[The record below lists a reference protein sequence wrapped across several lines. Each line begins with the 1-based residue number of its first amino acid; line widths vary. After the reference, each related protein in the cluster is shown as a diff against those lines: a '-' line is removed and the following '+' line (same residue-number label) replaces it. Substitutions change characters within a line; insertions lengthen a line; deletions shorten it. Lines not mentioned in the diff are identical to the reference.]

1 MKPERWRRIEQLF
14 HSALA
19 LEESQRS
26 AYLKDACAGDE
37 ELLREVESL
46 LGRHE
51 QAGDLLELP
60 ALEMMGKE
68 LAEEQAAT
76 RQQIEGESP
85 LIGQVISHY
94 RVLTRLGG
102 GGMGVVYKA
111 EDTRLHRFVAL
122 KFLPDEV
129 ARDPQALSRFQREAQ
144 AASALNHPNICTI
157 YDIGERDGQAFIV
170 MEYLEGTTLKH
181 LMRGRPLQTQ
191 LLLTLAIEISDALD
205 AAHAEGIVHRDIKP
219 ANVFVTKRGRPKILD
234 FGLAK
239 LSSKRV
245 MQKQAATSL
254 ATVDISEEHLTS
266 PGTALGTIAYMSPEQ
281 ALGRELDARTDIFSF
296 GVMLYEMSTGGLPF
310 RGETSAAIFNS
321 ILHNT
326 PVAPVLLSPGLP
338 AEFDRIIRKAL
349 EKDPD
354 FRFQTISDLRAD
366 LQRLKRD
373 SPRHALDATDAP
385 VTPRANR
392 AQVARRWLLGLAA
405 LVFAI
410 TLGFLLVPRKQKPKP
425 VEQTPIDSVAVLPF
439 PTAAELGGDA
449 AIGQAADFV
458 GVAITEGVINRL
470 STLPGLRTTA
480 RSLTA
485 GFKGR
490 DQDLRKI
497 GQELGVQGVITGRV
511 IVRGSAFNIQVEL
524 VDVLTGAQIFGKPYD
539 GKLPDDLLTVDQQ
552 ITKDIAER
560 LHISVPGE
568 ASQQIPNGSS
578 SILFTAV
585 IYGSV
590 YDSKQRPMP
599 GVEVKLQNASKG
611 FTRTTVTDGE
621 GSYRFAQVPP
631 GDGYQVVASNGGRL
645 DIREGISV
653 VGGEE
658 RPVWPPLQPRTR

>member
-1 MKPERWRRIEQLF
+1 MKPERWRRIEELF

-46 LGRHE
+46 LARHG
-51 QAGDLLELP
+51 QAGNLLELP
-60 ALEMMGKE
+60 ALEMMAKE

-76 RQQIEGESP
+76 RQQIEDESP

-239 LSSKRV
+239 LSSKRA

-281 ALGRELDARTDIFSF
+281 ALGKELDARTDIFSF

-310 RGETSAAIFNS
+310 RGDTSAAIFDS

-326 PVAPVLLSPGLP
+326 PIAPILLNPGLP
-338 AEFDRIIRKAL
+338 SEFDRIIRKAL
-349 EKDPD
+349 EKDRD
-354 FRFQTISDLRAD
+354 LRFQTISDFRAD

-373 SPRHALDATDAP
+373 SPRRTLDGSDSP

-392 AQVARRWLLGLAA
+392 AQAARRWLLGLAA
-405 LVFAI
+405 LVFAV
-410 TLGFLLVPRKQKPKP
+410 TLGFLLVPKKQKPRP

-439 PTAAELGGDA
+439 PTAAELGDDA

-470 STLPGLRTTA
+470 SALPGLRTTA